1 MGGGLD
7 RAARVRHDGV
17 MSSTVSRRAN
27 AVGFVVADMAATIAF
42 YRRCGLPI
50 PVESGPDNP
59 HVEVEVEGGFRLMFD
74 TEDVAR
80 TLDPSWTRPTGGAR
94 AAIAIECDS
103 PLAVDGVHA
112 DLVAV
117 GHTSHLDPFDAP
129 WGQRYASVLDPDGT
143 PVDFYAP
150 LD

>member
-1 MGGGLD
+1 
-7 RAARVRHDGV
+7 

-50 PVESGPDNP
+50 APDADPAAP
-59 HVEVEVEGGFRLMFD
+59 HVEIVVEGGFRLMFD
-74 TEDVAR
+74 SEEVAR
-80 TLDPSWTRPTGGAR
+80 SLDPSWARPTGGAR
-94 AAIAIECDS
+94 TAIAIECDS
-103 PLAVDGVHA
+103 PSAVDDAHA
-112 DLVAV
+112 DLVEA

-143 PVDFYAP
+143 PVDFYASR
-150 LD
+150 